1 MGGHQVRS
9 DLVGAQDA
17 AAQQKLR
24 REVARLEGKQ
34 RKLSQKLARLDAQTA
49 NARYYCSKLSVI

>member
-1 MGGHQVRS
+1 MADDRVP
-9 DLVGAQDA
+9 QDA

-34 RKLSQKLARLDAQTA
+34 RKLSQKLARLEAQTA